1 MLVTIDIR
9 IVSYRVESLVSSKV
23 QNRNSYKPDMINLLF
38 SITILL
44 RLRNTWTNNKKLARN
59 NRLPS

>member
-9 IVSYRVESLVSSKV
+9 IVSYHVESLLSSKV
-23 QNRNSYKPDMINLLF
+23 QNRNSCKPDMINLLF